1 MGILDVV
8 FLGIRAL
15 CQEVANRIHG
25 LGIGQRVGP
34 RCSADG
40 PLIHQHDV
48 GESVQPRNRKMLSG
62 ATLGIRSSPFCR
74 FKEYFFSQR
83 GFAGPGNPDQA
94 NEQAERKRN
103 IDIFQIVFTGPFDG
117 HLPARYRFPPDL
129 WNRYSLFAGQIL
141 TGEGSIDFFGD
152 FSCRA
157 KIHDLATL
165 LAGHRTDIQQKVAL
179 PDDLRIVLDD
189 HQGVLQIL

>member
-25 LGIGQRVGP
+25 LGIGQRIGP
-34 RCSADG
+34 RGSADG
-40 PLIHQHDV
+40 SLIHQHDV
-48 GESVQPRNRKMLSG
+48 GESVQPCNRAMLSG
-62 ATLGIRSSPFCR
+62 AALGIRSAPFCR

-83 GFAGPGNPDQA
+83 GFAGPGNPDQTD
-94 NEQAERKRN
+94 EQAEWKRN
-103 IDIFQIVFTGPFDG
+103 IDIFEIVFTGPFDG
-117 HLPARYRFPPDL
+117 HLPARHRFPPGL
-129 WNRYSLFAGQIL
+129 GNRNSQLAGQIL
-141 TGEGSIDFFGD
+141 TGEGSVDFFGR
-152 FSCRA
+152 SE
-157 KIHDLATL
+157 IHDLATL